1 MSSILHKIKFQVPS
15 YDIKTFLTTHFKISK
30 LSVSKKK
37 VVKRIKFDFN
47 VTSNSHMF
55 NFITL
60 AIDFFHTVMVPL
72 QERESQLS

>member
-37 VVKRIKFDFN
+37 SSEKDKV
-47 VTSNSHMF
+47 
-55 NFITL
+55 
-60 AIDFFHTVMVPL
+60 
-72 QERESQLS
+72 